1 MAEKRNCSFCG
12 NAIEPGTGKMFIKKD
27 GTVYYFCNNKCKK
40 NRVDLGRVPRRTRW
54 TVRHAELK
62 ATALRKQRGEI
73 TEEEF
78 KEAHAADEEAK
89 KQKMIETKKAPKPT
103 PAPKPV
109 TPKAQQVKKQEPKP
123 AAKPLEKKADSKPAK
138 PKEEKK

>member
-62 ATALRKQRGEI
+62 ATALRRQRGEI
-73 TEEEF
+73 SEEEF
-78 KEAHAADEEAK
+78 KEVQADEEAE
-89 KQKMIETKKAPKPT
+89 KQKRAETKKEPKSTGVPKPG
-103 PAPKPV
+103 V
-109 TPKAQQVKKQEPKP
+109 PKAKQEGQKP
-123 AAKPLEKKADSKPAK
+123 AQKPIEKKLAK
-138 PKEEKK
+138 PKQEKK

>member
-40 NRVDLGRVPRRTRW
+40 NRIDLGRVPRRTRW
-54 TVRHAELK
+54 TIRHAELK
-62 ATALRKQRGEI
+62 ATAIRRQKGEI

-78 KEAHAADEEAK
+78 KEGQAANEVAK
-89 KQKMIETKKAPKPT
+89 KQKKIEVTKEPKPTVAPKPLT
-103 PAPKPV
+103 PRV
-109 TPKAQQVKKQEPKP
+109 QQVKKQEPKSAP
-123 AAKPLEKKADSKPAK
+123 KSVEKKPESKPAK
-138 PKEEKK
+138 PKEEK

>member
-12 NAIEPGTGKMFIKKD
+12 NAIEPGTGKMYIKKD

-62 ATALRKQRGEI
+62 ATVLRKQRGEVP
-73 TEEEF
+73 EEEF
-78 KEAHAADEEAK
+78 KEAQVANEEAK
-89 KQKMIETKKAPKPT
+89 KQKTVEAKKAPKPT
-103 PAPKPV
+103 AVPKPAAPK
-109 TPKAQQVKKQEPKP
+109 TQQVKKQEPKL
-123 AAKPLEKKADSKPAK
+123 AAKPVEKKLESKPAK